1 MSIRLRALALTLVG
15 VVLSFSGLTAWA
27 QSPLPLGTP
36 MLILDS
42 PAKTAYLVDAND
54 PTHVAA
60 VPFPDAPALLK
71 GTFRQVSRTPTTVL
85 YAVTVADGAGHLL
98 TRGMEFNLDGASAP
112 PTGTISTLTVS
123 NSAVNF
129 SATCDGKYLVVC
141 GAWPTPVSV
150 VDVATGTEVNTI
162 ALANNVVNVVC
173 ASNDNSVLAV
183 EIDSF
188 GGGTGIRR
196 LTIDDNG
203 VLTDTTELLSLPGA
217 YSVIHVPGTGF
228 GVALSKTSMTDNATA
243 FTLAGMTS
251 NGAVDIAAEDA
262 ESLAFSCG
270 GTNLIVR
277 SRIMGGP
284 IEAASVVESFAYDS
298 NSGTITSPATFSFT
312 VGAPGDES
320 RPGGNLVNISPDGSL
335 IAASEQGRVRL
346 YSATDGSF
354 VREFVPASLNA
365 GDITFLSC
373 CQLINVNPPI
383 EEQVIAGPD
392 VNGDMAI
399 DTEIPVKGTA
409 ASPYTFRIDL
419 HLTTQIPT
427 IVIEQIGPAWDVL
440 SIAPDVPTDPLFKFP
455 PAFGWLFGWPTYV
468 IWVPSGNNGSLT
480 IATSNRRHLFPATY
494 LPDAAGPV
502 PQTRGAKVYYPNF
515 TPVLDDF
522 GNPVVGTAYSVNAF
536 IPGGRPR

>member
-1 MSIRLRALALTLVG
+1 MSIRLRDLALTLTG
-15 VVLSFSGLTAWA
+15 VVLSFISLTAQA

-42 PAKTAYLVDAND
+42 PAKTAYIVDALD

-98 TRGMEFNLDGASAP
+98 TRGIEFNLDGASAP
-112 PTGTISTLTVS
+112 PMGTISTLTVS
-123 NSAVNF
+123 NSAMNF
-129 SATCDGKYLVVC
+129 SATCNGKYLVVC
-141 GAWPTPVSV
+141 GNGATPVSV
-150 VDVATGTEVNTI
+150 VDIATGMEI
-162 ALANNVVNVVC
+162 DSLSLANNVSTVFC
-173 ASNDNSVLAV
+173 THDDTAVLAIEKDAFESGLGV
-183 EIDSF
+183 
-188 GGGTGIRR
+188 RR
-196 LTIDDNG
+196 LTLSPEG
-203 VLTDTTELLSLPGA
+203 ELTDSTEFLTLSGA
-217 YSVIHVPGTGF
+217 YAVINVPGTGF
-228 GVALSKTSMTDNATA
+228 GVALNKTPMTDYATS
-243 FTLAGMTS
+243 FTMAGMTS
-251 NGAVDIAAEDA
+251 IGAVGVSAEDV

-270 GTNLIVR
+270 GTNLNVR
-277 SRIMGGP
+277 SRIRGGP
-284 IEAASVVESFAYDS
+284 IEAASIVESFGFDA
-298 NSGTITSPATFSFT
+298 NTGTISSPAAFFFT
-312 VGAPGDES
+312 VGAPGDAS

-373 CQLINVNPPI
+373 CQSINVNPPI

-399 DTEIPVKGTA
+399 DTEIPVKGTT

-427 IVIEQIGPAWDVL
+427 IVVEQIGPAWDVL
-440 SIAPDVPTDPLFKFP
+440 SITPDVPTDRVIKFP
-455 PAFGWLFGWPTYV
+455 PALGWLFGWPTYV
-468 IWVPSGNNGSLT
+468 IWVPSENNGSLT
-480 IATSNRRHLFPATY
+480 IATRNRRHLFPPTY

-515 TPVLDDF
+515 TPVFDDF
-522 GNPVVGTAYSVNAF
+522 GNPVVGTAYSVNGVA
-536 IPGGRPR
+536 PAARQR